1 VCMCVNQICSKTL
14 HAMLRWG
21 FLPYLATSL
30 IFVENF
36 VMSWQLILVEL
47 IFKNGM
53 YFCVGGGG
61 YQHEHFGSHLN
72 EVL

>member
-1 VCMCVNQICSKTL
+1 VCMFVYMCVNKICSEML

-36 VMSWQLILVEL
+36 FTLLWQLILVEL
-47 IFKNGM
+47 IFKDGM
-53 YFCVGGGG
+53 YFCVGG
-61 YQHEHFGSHLN
+61 LPT
-72 EVL
+72 

>member
-1 VCMCVNQICSKTL
+1 
-14 HAMLRWG
+14 MLWWG
-21 FLPYLATSL
+21 FLPYLATPL

-36 VMSWQLILVEL
+36 FTLPWQLILVEL
-47 IFKNGM
+47 IFKDGM
-53 YFCVGGGG
+53 YFCVGG